1 MSQHPILRK
10 SLQLFNSHFSL
21 LLFYGTSLL
30 FLIFKILSRLK
41 KRVGHLKVGSPSL
54 PSPSRVQIG
63 GLHTPSSRPRDQI
76 PPNLISESLLP
87 VPQPAFQLPEAAKSK
102 ILMALTHLALN
113 GMDTETPRGPS
124 EAQAPLSARQL
135 NVTRWWCARGITHG
149 RLCGQAARCCSLRAG
164 ARGTRRPWEAASLG
178 RRGQAS
184 PSGSPRSHRRPTR
197 ERPRA
202 RARPGRG
209 SGLRAGKARG
219 RGRA

>member
-1 MSQHPILRK
+1 MSERRVCPFIGHKNIQEIVSHIKKKQFCFEPQFLRMSQHPILRK

-135 NVTRWWCARGITHG
+135 NVTRW
-149 RLCGQAARCCSLRAG
+149 
-164 ARGTRRPWEAASLG
+164 
-178 RRGQAS
+178 
-184 PSGSPRSHRRPTR
+184 
-197 ERPRA
+197 
-202 RARPGRG
+202 
-209 SGLRAGKARG
+209 
-219 RGRA
+219 